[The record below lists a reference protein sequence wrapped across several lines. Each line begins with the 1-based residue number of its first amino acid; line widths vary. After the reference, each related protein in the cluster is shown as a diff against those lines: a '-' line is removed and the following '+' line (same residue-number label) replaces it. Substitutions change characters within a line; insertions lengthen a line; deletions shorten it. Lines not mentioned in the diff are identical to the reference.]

1 MANAMTTGVVEETGN
16 ATAAGDSRACSNRE
30 NREDKCGDIIPS
42 IEGGGCSKKS
52 LYNRG
57 R

>member
-1 MANAMTTGVVEETGN
+1 MANAMTTGVVEETEN
-16 ATAAGDSRACSNRE
+16 ATAAGDSRACSNGG

-42 IEGGGCSKKS
+42 TEGGGCSKKS
-52 LYNRG
+52 LCNGG